1 VKRAVTGS
9 LEHLGSAELLRLVS
23 ATSPSG
29 ILELRTDRGSLR
41 LEVDRGRVRAPSAA
55 ELQRAAGVLAGRGGD
70 FRFQPCAVAALAGE
84 ALSLSAFAEAAGAV
98 DHELRLDR
106 LLAAEGAD
114 REARP
119 PIHVLPPA
127 PPADPLRDLL
137 AELEAQAPGE
147 LHFARIAV
155 IAQDPRP
162 WRGVVQQG
170 WRRRGWETF
179 LEPCSPELAL
189 EGFDVLIVH
198 HRDASTR
205 MRQEAA
211 WLDLV
216 RRAAAAE
223 PPVPVLWVAPLGD
236 PDWVHRLIEAGVA
249 FLMPAPAGDAG
260 KTLARFAADLSRVVE
275 RQLQVPSTRP
285 EPGLPAAVSELVG
298 ALLSASDPDQG
309 LRSLLVLASESFAR
323 GALLAVT
330 GTEIRC
336 RAGFGYPLNR
346 SLAALPRGIALLE
359 RVIRSGEAVLE
370 LAPRTAGALQLA
382 AACGVSEL
390 PAATA
395 LIPLGGGEGV
405 VGVLVA
411 DRNGDELPELA
422 ELVVLAG
429 RLGGVALG

>member
-1 VKRAVTGS
+1 MKRAVTGS
-9 LEHLGSAELLRLVS
+9 LEHLGPAELLRLVS

-29 ILELRTDRGSLR
+29 ILELRTGRGSLR
-41 LEVDRGRVRAPSAA
+41 LEVDRGRVRAPSGA

-84 ALSLSAFAEAAGAV
+84 ALSLSAFAEAVGAF

-106 LLAAEGAD
+106 LLAAEGAG

-119 PIHVLPPA
+119 SIHVLPPA

-170 WRRRGWETF
+170 WRRRGWETV
-179 LEPCSPELAL
+179 LEPCSPELAV

-205 MRQEAA
+205 ARHEAA

-260 KTLARFAADLSRVVE
+260 EALARFAADLSKVVE
-275 RQLQVPSTRP
+275 RQLQAPSTRP

-309 LRSLLVLASESFAR
+309 LRSLLALASESFAR

-359 RVIRSGEAVLE
+359 RVIRTGEAVLE
-370 LAPRTAGALQLA
+370 LAPGTAGALQLA